1 MLSTMTDNSGVNG
14 SEVDVGE
21 ERRGRKDG
29 RKKSFRISR
38 KKSFRTSRKKSFGIL
53 SGPTD

>member
-1 MLSTMTDNSGVNG
+1 MTDNSGVNG